1 VNLPYPGI
9 KERKLIWQRA
19 LPVETPT
26 KDLDFERLARLS
38 LSGGNIQ
45 SIALNAAFMAAS
57 NGQTVTMPIL
67 MSAARAELRKLDRG
81 FSEGELRLIGAP
93 PRV

>member
-1 VNLPYPGI
+1 
-9 KERKLIWQRA
+9 
-19 LPVETPT
+19 
-26 KDLDFERLARLS
+26 
-38 LSGGNIQ
+38 
-45 SIALNAAFMAAS
+45 MAAS

-93 PRV
+93 PKV